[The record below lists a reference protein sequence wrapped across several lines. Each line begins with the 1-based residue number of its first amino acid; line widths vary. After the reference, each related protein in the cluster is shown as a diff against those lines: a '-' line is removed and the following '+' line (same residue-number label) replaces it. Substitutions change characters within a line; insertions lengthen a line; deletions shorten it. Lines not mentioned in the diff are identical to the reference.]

1 MEMTKEVIEV
11 PFDGVAVRKLHDL
24 FERGYTVCGV
34 AIERQGDK
42 HGHYGAIT
50 TFGRTLWW
58 PVGFHTNEAL
68 LYAVG
73 AGGVGRLMP
82 EPQQDDAPLH
92 CDVCG
97 VECSNPWHF
106 STETERHKHACDSCW
121 NGMKTPGQVVELD
134 HATPAQQKPVAW
146 MYEWNGRTH
155 ITTAD
160 QRPIEHAHPH
170 FNKSK
175 PLYTAPQPDQ
185 AAAPYA
191 YAVYFPDQPCEEL
204 VHDLDKLCEELTN
217 REHVVTTLYTAPQ
230 PARQPLTKAQVLD
243 LWEQTYV
250 QRGTSGLEF
259 ARAVEAAHGITGG
272 QQ

>member
-1 MEMTKEVIEV
+1 MTKEVIEV
-11 PFDGVAVRKLHDL
+11 PFEGVAVRKLHDL

-68 LYAVG
+68 LKRIEDLEAQLYAVG

-175 PLYTAPQPDQ
+175 PLYTAPQP
-185 AAAPYA
+185 
-191 YAVYFPDQPCEEL
+191 
-204 VHDLDKLCEELTN
+204 
-217 REHVVTTLYTAPQ
+217 
-230 PARQPLTKAQVLD
+230 ARQPLTKAQVLD